1 MKILIIEDE
10 QHQAIQLQKYLKEID
25 NSFDIVEII
34 PSVSNAAGFI
44 AINNIDLIFLDIHLS
59 DGLCFEIFE
68 KVKID
73 CPVIF
78 TTAYDQYA
86 IEAFRHNGIDY
97 LLKPISKED
106 LKKSISKFRSLTGGY
121 QPDYERLIVTMEA
134 FEKAKNIKRRFVCQA
149 GRKLKIVTDDEIA
162 YFYAFEGSVFLRT
175 VKNENLLFDDTLENI
190 EPKLDPYQFFRLNR
204 KIIANISA
212 IKEMYPY
219 SKSRL
224 KISLMPEFNDDVIV
238 SYNNVRNFMKW
249 IKK

>member
-10 QHQAIQLQKYLKEID
+10 QPQAKQLQKYLEEID
-25 NSFDIVEII
+25 KSFEVVDII
-34 PSVSNAAGFI
+34 PSVSNAAGFL
-44 AINNIDLIFLDIHLS
+44 AINNINLIFLDIHLA
-59 DGLCFEIFE
+59 DGLCFEIFD

-86 IEAFRHNGIDY
+86 IEAFKHNGIDY
-97 LLKPISKED
+97 LLKPVTKED
-106 LKKSISKFRSLTGGY
+106 VQKSIGKFRSLTSHK
-121 QPDYERLIVTMEA
+121 PDYERLVATMGA
-134 FEKAKNIKRRFVCQA
+134 FEKAKNIKHRFVGQA

-162 YFYAFEGSVFLRT
+162 YFYAFEGSVFIRT
-175 VKNENLLFDDTLENI
+175 RKNENLLFDDTLENV

-204 KIIANISA
+204 KIIAHLSA

-224 KISLMPEFNDDVIV
+224 KIALVPEFKDDVIV